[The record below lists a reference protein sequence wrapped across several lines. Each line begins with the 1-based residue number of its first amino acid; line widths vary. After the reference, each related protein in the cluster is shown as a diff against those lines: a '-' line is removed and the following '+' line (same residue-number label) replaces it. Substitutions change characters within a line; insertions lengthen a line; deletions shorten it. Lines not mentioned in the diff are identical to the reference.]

1 MIWAALADAAICSG
15 SLATGWAL
23 ARYFNAARVQVVPGP
38 MDHVSD
44 AVRFLGDRVDDV
56 VRHVRMTGGTIEI
69 SSTGHVKQEGIIVV
83 FALRTLPIAMTGAE
97 KDNRR

>member
-1 MIWAALADAAICSG
+1 MWAALADAAICSG
-15 SLATGWAL
+15 SLGTGWAL
-23 ARYFNAARVQVVPGP
+23 ARYFNAARVQVVPVP

-56 VRHVRMTGGTIEI
+56 VRHMRMTGGTIEM
-69 SSTGHVKQEGIIVV
+69 STSGHVTHKGIIVI
-83 FALRTLPIAMTGAE
+83 FALRTLPIAMAGPE